1 MPEFLKTGSS
11 PKTNGGAQTLD
22 VPAIVK
28 GVIDDI
34 RARGDEAVRSYS
46 EKFDKWSPASF
57 RLSKSQ
63 IDEIISTV
71 PEQIVADIK
80 TAQRNVRAFA
90 EAQRG
95 TITDLEIEISPGVH
109 LGHRNIP
116 IDCVGAYIPGG
127 RYPLLA
133 SAHMTI
139 LTAKVAGVPKVVA
152 CTPPING
159 QIPSSTVAAMHHA
172 GADEIWILGGV
183 QAIAAMA
190 LGTETMPKANF
201 IAGPGNAFVAEA
213 KRQLFGD
220 IGIDLPAGPTEVLI
234 VADHKAD
241 PTTVAVDLLSQA
253 EHGPDSPA
261 VLITTSREV
270 GEASIREVDRLLKIL
285 PTAPIA
291 SVSWDR
297 FGEVVLV
304 ETLDEAYKL
313 ADDYTFEHVQVLTE
327 NPREALEKMSN
338 YGALFLGEKTCVSYG
353 DKVIGT
359 NHVLP
364 TKKAGRFTGGLWVG
378 KFLKTVTYQEVT
390 SESQSGELGRL
401 CGRAARAENFEG
413 HARSG
418 DLRAHLYLGDDVR
431 CSLRDSRGPCQR
443 CRKRNIECVWKRS
456 STQLDTSSEEFQGS
470 PLTRVVE
477 DLQMLHAAVN
487 KILASNRQ
495 LPLDPLRSISTDIGL
510 PPLESQ
516 DLQQHQ
522 DEPDNGEPTT
532 RDEDTSIRDSVEPLN
547 QVPIKSLY
555 EVTQLGSLR
564 PRQLS
569 PPRSANDTTGSTR
582 LLSDIV
588 SQGKLDWNDALRL
601 TMRFL
606 NKTDYYLYGI
616 LHGFDSIES
625 IRHASPLLFTAI
637 CTVSALHEPHGEALF
652 KICSLELRTLIS
664 SFVFAP
670 KATVHDFQ
678 GLCIAS
684 FWLSDISWSVSGLAI
699 RRAIEFQLEHSFEIV
714 VGDKQL
720 QRRSGTKIQFTSD
733 EDALSCLRVWY
744 LFFVCDHHMSILY
757 GRPSSFGVQAAVNN
771 WERYFKAMPQ
781 SITDTRISS
790 QIELVL
796 ILEKVTQLLGPDI
809 HARTP
814 LIFKAQL
821 ELFGQQL
828 DQWVSS
834 WTIRYEQHQ
843 RIGEYPR
850 KSLTIHYLFARLF
863 LTSHVFRGLS
873 SDPKKDPIPHEFY
886 DMAQDAVR
894 SARSIIDL
902 VTGDETMK
910 AAFVGMPHYYHTFVA
925 YSCSFLLKLHTEYHR
940 HLGLGRQDILSAISR
955 VIELCQRTPCA
966 SYHLVRWMGAG
977 LQKLSK
983 NYEAALAKG
992 AMRRQEPALASE
1004 DRMDQLQ
1011 TFDGEIGS
1019 EFRTLE
1025 DSEARWDMPRD
1036 AEGLFSEICQ
1046 DVIPSTSPIGNNL
1059 YPADGSMAQADAGQF
1074 DQYWGFVSPTFGSE
1088 YLGFGLL

>member
-11 PKTNGGAQTLD
+11 PKINGGAQTLD

-57 RLSKSQ
+57 RLSRKE

-80 TAQRNVRAFA
+80 TAQHNVRTFA

-109 LGHRNIP
+109 LGHKNIP

-201 IAGPGNAFVAEA
+201 IAGPGNPFVAEA
-213 KRQLFGD
+213 KRQLFGE

-270 GEASIREVDRLLKIL
+270 GETSIREVDRLLKIL

-313 ADDYTFEHVQVLTE
+313 ADDYTSEHVQILTK
-327 NPREALEKMSN
+327 NPREALKKMSN

-390 SESQSGELGRL
+390 SASQSGELGRL

-413 HARSG
+413 HARS
-418 DLRAHLYLGDDVR
+418 DT
-431 CSLRDSRGPCQR
+431 RGPCQR

-456 STQLDTSSEEFQGS
+456 SAQLDTSNDEFQGS
-470 PLTRVVE
+470 SLYCLPDYLPNARFLTLAHSTKVVE
-477 DLQMLHAAVN
+477 DLQMLHGAIN
-487 KILASNRQ
+487 KILASNGQ
-495 LPLDPLRSISTDIGL
+495 LPLDHLRSISTGL
-510 PPLESQ
+510 PALESP

-522 DEPDNGEPTT
+522 PEAESIESIA
-532 RDEDTSIRDSVEPLN
+532 RDEDTGIRDSIEPLN

-569 PPRSANDTTGSTR
+569 PPHLANSAPGSTR

-652 KICSLELRTLIS
+652 QICSLELRILIS

-771 WERYFKAMPQ
+771 WERYFKAMPK

-790 QIELVL
+790 QIKLLL

-814 LIFKAQL
+814 LIFKTQL
-821 ELFGQQL
+821 ELFDQQL
-828 DQWVSS
+828 DQWVAS
-834 WTIRYEQHQ
+834 WTACYEQHE
-843 RIGEYPR
+843 RIGDYPR
-850 KSLTIHYLFARLF
+850 KSLTIHYLFAKLF

-873 SDPKKDPIPHEFY
+873 SDPTKDPIPQQFY
-886 DMAQDAVR
+886 GMAQNAVR

-925 YSCSFLLKLHTEYHR
+925 YSCSFLLKLHTEYHQ
-940 HLGLGRQDILSAISR
+940 HLGLERQDVLCAISR

-977 LQKLSK
+977 LEKLAK
-983 NYEAALAKG
+983 NCEAALAKE
-992 AMRRQEPALASE
+992 AFRRQEATLSSG
-1004 DRMDQLQ
+1004 DRTSQLQ
-1011 TFDGEIGS
+1011 NLDGEIGN
-1019 EFRTLE
+1019 EFRTLV
-1025 DSEARWDMPRD
+1025 DGGVQWDMTRE
-1036 AEGLFSEICQ
+1036 AESLFSEICQ
-1046 DVIPSTSPIGNNL
+1046 DIVPSTSQAGNNL
-1059 YPADGSMAQADAGQF
+1059 YLGDGNAAQADAGQF
-1074 DQYWGFVSPTFGSE
+1074 EQDWGFVSPTFGSE

>member
-1 MPEFLKTGSS
+1 
-11 PKTNGGAQTLD
+11 
-22 VPAIVK
+22 
-28 GVIDDI
+28 
-34 RARGDEAVRSYS
+34 
-46 EKFDKWSPASF
+46 
-57 RLSKSQ
+57 
-63 IDEIISTV
+63 
-71 PEQIVADIK
+71 
-80 TAQRNVRAFA
+80 
-90 EAQRG
+90 
-95 TITDLEIEISPGVH
+95 
-109 LGHRNIP
+109 
-116 IDCVGAYIPGG
+116 
-127 RYPLLA
+127 
-133 SAHMTI
+133 
-139 LTAKVAGVPKVVA
+139 
-152 CTPPING
+152 
-159 QIPSSTVAAMHHA
+159 
-172 GADEIWILGGV
+172 
-183 QAIAAMA
+183 
-190 LGTETMPKANF
+190 
-201 IAGPGNAFVAEA
+201 
-213 KRQLFGD
+213 
-220 IGIDLPAGPTEVLI
+220 
-234 VADHKAD
+234 
-241 PTTVAVDLLSQA
+241 
-253 EHGPDSPA
+253 
-261 VLITTSREV
+261 
-270 GEASIREVDRLLKIL
+270 
-285 PTAPIA
+285 
-291 SVSWDR
+291 
-297 FGEVVLV
+297 
-304 ETLDEAYKL
+304 
-313 ADDYTFEHVQVLTE
+313 
-327 NPREALEKMSN
+327 
-338 YGALFLGEKTCVSYG
+338 
-353 DKVIGT
+353 
-359 NHVLP
+359 
-364 TKKAGRFTGGLWVG
+364 
-378 KFLKTVTYQEVT
+378 
-390 SESQSGELGRL
+390 
-401 CGRAARAENFEG
+401 
-413 HARSG
+413 
-418 DLRAHLYLGDDVR
+418 
-431 CSLRDSRGPCQR
+431 
-443 CRKRNIECVWKRS
+443 
-456 STQLDTSSEEFQGS
+456 
-470 PLTRVVE
+470 
-477 DLQMLHAAVN
+477 MLHAALN
-487 KILASNRQ
+487 KILVSNRQ
-495 LPLDPLRSISTDIGL
+495 LPLDPLRSTSTGTGL

-516 DLQQHQ
+516 DVQQHQ
-522 DEPDNGEPTT
+522 DEPENIEPVT
-532 RDEDTSIRDSVEPLN
+532 RDEDTDIRDSVEPLN

-569 PPRSANDTTGSTR
+569 PPRSANGTPGSTR

-720 QRRSGTKIQFTSD
+720 QRRPGTKIQFTSD

-757 GRPSSFGVQAAVNN
+757 GRPSSFGVQASVNN

-834 WTIRYEQHQ
+834 WTIRYGKCHSSYSSFQKKKKKKFQLADTQPPEQHQ

-850 KSLTIHYLFARLF
+850 KSLTIHYLFAKLF

-873 SDPKKDPIPHEFY
+873 SDPNKDPIPHEFY

-894 SARSIIDL
+894 SAQSIIDL

-992 AMRRQEPALASE
+992 AMRQQEPTLASE
-1004 DRMDQLQ
+1004 DRMNQLQ
-1011 TFDGEIGS
+1011 PFDSEIGS

-1025 DSEARWDMPRD
+1025 DSEARWDTPRD

-1059 YPADGSMAQADAGQF
+1059 YPADGGMAQADAGQF